1 MIEIDWF
8 HSEEISAVFLIKA
21 VQQYAIE
28 ILVKLRGS
36 VFDQHLHLVNQLCLN
51 FAILALCRAICRQI
65 FTADCFVAFRAR
77 GYYNLSWINWVD
89 PVDAEAGSE
98 VVPISCVLWQTL
110 KVEEQILQPVEHK
123 WLVAC
128 ALLRCWVS
136 SDISKVHSAH
146 QHFR

>member
-1 MIEIDWF
+1 MVKINWF
-8 HSEEISAVFLIKA
+8 HSEEVSAVFLIEA

-28 ILVKLRGS
+28 VLVKLRGC
-36 VFDQHLHLVNQLCLN
+36 VFDQHLHLVYQLCRN
-51 FAILALCRAICRQI
+51 FAILALCRAIPRQI
-65 FTADCFVAFRAR
+65 FAADRFVAFRAR
-77 GYYNLSWINWVD
+77 SYYNLAWINWVD
-89 PVDAEAGSE
+89 PVDAETGSE

-110 KVEEQILQPVEHK
+110 KVKEQILQPVEHK

-128 ALLRCWVS
+128 ALFRCWVC